1 MVKDAVDKSGLDQ
14 PPLKVQA
21 AGLLAE
27 RSAVRAA
34 WSHGRRSE
42 QEECLDSCP
51 VWALLTWDR
60 VVMSD
65 PDSSCGCQLPIHS
78 LNKIPPNKMCILA
91 NQNLSPPHFFWTQF
105 WQT

>member
-14 PPLKVQA
+14 PHLKVQA

-27 RSAVRAA
+27 HLAVRAA
-34 WSHGRRSE
+34 WSYRRHSE
-42 QEECLDSCP
+42 QEECLDSCTN
-51 VWALLTWDR
+51 WALLTWDR
-60 VVMSD
+60 AVISD
-65 PDSSCGCQLPIHS
+65 PDSSCGCQLPIPS